1 MGDAF
6 DLRMSLNMVFRV
18 TLDKTLYLVL
28 VLVNAESACGI
39 NDGTA
44 LFKALVGCLKDR
56 FLQRNTDL
64 GAVVH
69 VALNCARISSEHAL
83 T

>member
-1 MGDAF
+1 MSDAG
-6 DLRMSLNMVFRV
+6 DLRMSFNVIFGMALNEA
-18 TLDKTLYLVL
+18 LNLVL
-28 VLVNAESACGI
+28 VFINAESACGI

-44 LFKALVGCLKDR
+44 FLKAFVGRFEDR

-64 GAVVH
+64 RAVVH
-69 VALNCARISSEHAL
+69 IALNGARISSEHTL